1 MNNKTTEELSQLLV
15 DNPNFLATIEQDIE
29 EIKKDGKLDFQDVP
43 NLVNLV
49 VTCYNELED
58 FHVSVS
64 ELPDLLFTVAKIIL
78 EKYELVPEGN
88 VEQFES
94 LVKSAVKLVLLVPSV
109 KKCCSGLTR
118 RLNKCVKCLRCSK
131 NK

>member
-1 MNNKTTEELSQLLV
+1 MSNKTTEELSQLLV
-15 DNPNFLATIEQDIE
+15 DNPKFLTTIEQDIE

-49 VTCYNELED
+49 VTCYNELDD

-78 EKYELVPEGN
+78 EKYDLVPEGN
-88 VEQFES
+88 AEQFES

-109 KKCCSGLTR
+109 KKCCSSLTR
-118 RLNKCVKCLRCSK
+118 RLNKCVKCLRC
-131 NK
+131 

>member
-1 MNNKTTEELSQLLV
+1 MSNKTTEELSQLLV
-15 DNPNFLATIEQDIE
+15 DNPKFLETVEKDIE

-43 NLVNLV
+43 TLVNLV
-49 VTCYNELED
+49 VTCYNELDD

-64 ELPDLLFTVAKIIL
+64 ELPELLFTVAKIIL
-78 EKYELVPEGN
+78 EKYDLVPEGN

-109 KKCCSGLTR
+109 KKCCSSLTR
-118 RLNKCVKCLRCSK
+118 RLNKFVKCLKCQR
-131 NK
+131 